1 MLDWTAEVPTP
12 PQPSLCLYNITR
24 APTAASLCLMSNPYN
39 TPSPSHPEALIL
51 FMLKQQSIQHYSLT
65 GACWAALN
73 RLSAGHE
80 HKTIK
85 LIPVKPKQMS

>member
-12 PQPSLCLYNITR
+12 PHPSLCLYNITR

-39 TPSPSHPEALIL
+39 KPSHPEALIL
-51 FMLKQQSIQHYSLT
+51 FMLKQQSIQHYFSDR
-65 GACWAALN
+65 ACWAALD

-85 LIPVKPKQMS
+85 LISVKPKQMS